1 MTHTLCRRWLLGAT
15 AASFATPF
23 LASAAFAQ
31 DKYPKGPVK
40 LVLGFAPG
48 GITDILAR
56 LTAARLEAVLKTQ
69 VIVDNRPGAG
79 GNIGA
84 AAVARSAPDGYTL
97 FFGALGTAVTNQFIY
112 ANMPFDT
119 ANDFVPV
126 ALVASVPNVLLVH
139 KDVPA
144 KTIQELV
151 ALVKSKPGEMTYG
164 AAGLG
169 SSTHLAMELLK
180 AETGMQIENVPYK
193 GSALLQ
199 QDLLAGRIPVAMDS
213 ISIHLPHIRS
223 GTVRALGVT
232 SPTRAPDLPD
242 VPTIAEAAVPGYDA
256 VVWLYVAAPA
266 KTPPEIV
273 KLLSNEIVGAVKSD
287 EVQAKMR
294 SVGAIPMPGSS
305 EELARHI
312 SAETVRWKKIV
323 DAAGLK
329 PE

>member
-1 MTHTLCRRWLLGAT
+1 MTHVVRRRALLAAT
-15 AASFATPF
+15 AASLALPF
-23 LASAAFAQ
+23 VARNAFAQ
-31 DKYPKGPVK
+31 DKYPKGPIK

-56 LTAARLEAVLKTQ
+56 LTAARLETALGTQ

-79 GNIGA
+79 GNI
-84 AAVARSAPDGYTL
+84 ARSAPDGYAL

-151 ALVKSKPGEMTYG
+151 ALAKAKPGELTYG

-180 AETGMQIENVPYK
+180 TETGMPIENVPYK

-223 GTVRALGVT
+223 GAVRALGVT

-273 KLLSNEIVGAVKSD
+273 KRLSDEIVKGVRSD
-287 EVQAKMR
+287 EMQAKMR
-294 SVGAIPMPGSS
+294 SVGALPMPGSA
-305 EELARHI
+305 EELAKHI
-312 SAETVRWKKIV
+312 SVETTRWKKIV

>member
-1 MTHTLCRRWLLGAT
+1 
-15 AASFATPF
+15 
-23 LASAAFAQ
+23 
-31 DKYPKGPVK
+31 
-40 LVLGFAPG
+40 
-48 GITDILAR
+48 
-56 LTAARLEAVLKTQ
+56 
-69 VIVDNRPGAG
+69 
-79 GNIGA
+79 
-84 AAVARSAPDGYTL
+84 
-97 FFGALGTAVTNQFIY
+97 
-112 ANMPFDT
+112 
-119 ANDFVPV
+119 
-126 ALVASVPNVLLVH
+126 
-139 KDVPA
+139 
-144 KTIQELV
+144 
-151 ALVKSKPGEMTYG
+151 MTYG

-180 AETGMQIENVPYK
+180 TETGMQIENVPYK

-223 GTVRALGVT
+223 GAVRALGVT

-256 VVWLYVAAPA
+256 VVWPYVAAPA

-273 KLLSNEIVGAVKSD
+273 KLLSDEIASGVRSD

>member
-1 MTHTLCRRWLLGAT
+1 MTYALRRRLLLAT
-15 AASFATPF
+15 AASTLATPF
-23 LASAAFAQ
+23 LGRNGLAQ
-31 DKYPKGPVK
+31 DKYPKGPIK

-56 LTAARLEAVLKTQ
+56 LTAARLETALKTQ

-84 AAVARSAPDGYTL
+84 AAVARSTPDGYTL

-119 ANDFVPV
+119 ASDFVPV

-151 ALVKSKPGEMTYG
+151 ALAKAKPGELTYG

-180 AETGMQIENVPYK
+180 AETGMRIENVPYK

-213 ISIHLPHIRS
+213 VSIHLPHIRS
-223 GTVRALGVT
+223 GAVRALGVT

-242 VPTIAEAAVPGYDA
+242 VPTIAEAVVPGYDA

-273 KLLSNEIVGAVKSD
+273 KLLSDEITRGVKSD
-287 EVQAKMR
+287 ELQAKMR
-294 SVGAIPMPGSS
+294 RVGALPMPGTS
-305 EELARHI
+305 EQLAKHI
-312 SAETVRWKKIV
+312 ATETVRWKKII

>member
-1 MTHTLCRRWLLGAT
+1 MTNAFRRRFLL
-15 AASFATPF
+15 AASAASIATPF
-23 LASAAFAQ
+23 LSRGGFAQ
-31 DKYPKGPVK
+31 DKYPKGPIK

-56 LTAARLEAVLKTQ
+56 LVAANLEAALKTQ

-97 FFGALGTAVTNQFIY
+97 FFGTLGTAVTNQFIY
-112 ANMPFDT
+112 ANMPYDT
-119 ANDFVPV
+119 AKDFVPV

-144 KTIQELV
+144 KTIQEYI
-151 ALVKSKPGEMTYG
+151 ALAKAKPGQLHYG
-164 AAGLG
+164 SAGLG
-169 SSTHLAMELLK
+169 SSSHLGMELFK
-180 AETGMQIENVPYK
+180 TMTGIEVENVPYK

-199 QDLLAGRIPVAMDS
+199 QDLLAGRIASAMDS

-223 GTVRALGVT
+223 GAVRALGVT

-266 KTPPEIV
+266 GTPPELV
-273 KLLSNEIVGAVKSD
+273 KLLSDEITRSVRSEELQKKMRGVGAL
-287 EVQAKMR
+287 
-294 SVGAIPMPGSS
+294 PLPGSS
-305 EELARHI
+305 EDLARHI
-312 SAETVRWKKIV
+312 AAETVQWKKII

>member
-1 MTHTLCRRWLLGAT
+1 MIHAFRRRWLLGAT

-56 LTAARLEAVLKTQ
+56 LTAARLEAALKTQ

-84 AAVARSAPDGYTL
+84 ATVARSTPDGYTL

-151 ALVKSKPGEMTYG
+151 ALVKSKPGQMTYG

-213 ISIHLPHIRS
+213 ISIHLQHIRS
-223 GTVRALGVT
+223 GAVRALGVT

-273 KLLSNEIVGAVKSD
+273 KLLSNEIVDAVKSD

>member
-1 MTHTLCRRWLLGAT
+1 MTHAFRRRWLLGAT

-23 LASAAFAQ
+23 LAPAAFAQ
-31 DKYPKGPVK
+31 DNYPKGPIK

-56 LTAARLEAVLKTQ
+56 LTAARLEAALKTQ

-84 AAVARSAPDGYTL
+84 ATVARSTPDGYTL

-180 AETGMQIENVPYK
+180 TETGMQIENVPYK

-223 GTVRALGVT
+223 GAVRALGVT

-287 EVQAKMR
+287 EMQKKMR

-305 EELARHI
+305 EDLARHI

>member
-1 MTHTLCRRWLLGAT
+1 MTHTFRRRWLLGAT

-23 LASAAFAQ
+23 LAPTAFAQ
-31 DKYPKGPVK
+31 DKYPKGPIK

-56 LTAARLEAVLKTQ
+56 LTAARLEAALKTQ

-84 AAVARSAPDGYTL
+84 ATVARSTPDGYTL

-151 ALVKSKPGEMTYG
+151 ALVKSKPGQMTYG

-223 GTVRALGVT
+223 GAVRALGVT

-273 KLLSNEIVGAVKSD
+273 KLLSDEIASGVRSE

>member
-1 MTHTLCRRWLLGAT
+1 MTRIVRRRALLAAT
-15 AASFATPF
+15 AAALALPF
-23 LASAAFAQ
+23 VARNGFAQ

-56 LTAARLEAVLKTQ
+56 LTAARLETALGTQ

-84 AAVARSAPDGYTL
+84 AAVARAAPDGYSL

-151 ALVKSKPGEMTYG
+151 ALANG

-180 AETGMQIENVPYK
+180 TETGMQIENVPYK

-223 GTVRALGVT
+223 GAVRALGVT

-273 KLLSNEIVGAVKSD
+273 KLLSDEIVKAVRSD
-287 EVQAKMR
+287 EMQAKMR
-294 SVGAIPMPGSS
+294 SVGALPMPGSA
-305 EELARHI
+305 EELAKHI
-312 SAETVRWKKIV
+312 GVETTRWKKIV

>member
-1 MTHTLCRRWLLGAT
+1 MTHIIRRRLLIGAAT
-15 AASFATPF
+15 ATLASPF
-23 LASAAFAQ
+23 LAGSGLAQ
-31 DKYPKGPVK
+31 DKYPKGPIK
-40 LVLGFAPG
+40 LVLGFSPG

-56 LTAARLEAVLKTQ
+56 LTAQRLETALKTQ

-97 FFGALGTAVTNQFIY
+97 FFGTLGTAVTNQFIY

-144 KTIQELV
+144 KTVQELV
-151 ALVKSKPGEMTYG
+151 ALAKAKPGELSYG

-180 AETGMQIENVPYK
+180 AETGMRIENVPYK

-223 GTVRALGVT
+223 GAVRALGVT

-242 VPTIAEAAVPGYDA
+242 VPTIAEVAVPGYDA

-273 KLLSNEIVGAVKSD
+273 KLLSDAIVDGIKSD
-287 EVQAKMR
+287 EMQKKMR
-294 SVGAIPMPGSS
+294 GVGALPLPGTS
-305 EELARHI
+305 EQLAKHI
-312 SAETVRWKKIV
+312 AAETVRWKKIV

>member
-1 MTHTLCRRWLLGAT
+1 MTHAFRRRWLLGAT

-31 DKYPKGPVK
+31 DKYPKGPIK

-56 LTAARLEAVLKTQ
+56 LTAARLEAALKTQ

-84 AAVARSAPDGYTL
+84 ATVARSTPDGSTL

-180 AETGMQIENVPYK
+180 TETGMQIENVPYK

-213 ISIHLPHIRS
+213 ISIHLQHIRS
-223 GTVRALGVT
+223 GAVRALGVT

-273 KLLSNEIVGAVKSD
+273 KLLSNEIASAVKSD
-287 EVQAKMR
+287 EMQKKMR